1 MIPSPPPRP
10 DLQGPAPVPGIHPAG
25 RPGPFARDGLAR
37 AERVT
42 WSWLEAIGLFFVG
55 NVLIGQVL
63 VLGLFLALSGVQR
76 VEDLAGSMQVLATI
90 LVDVVFAAVMVGWL
104 ARRHPGWL
112 RRLGLPGPGA
122 WGRAIAW
129 GAGMGVLLYPAIAIV
144 VGVPLTLLFEAVSG
158 RTVTTPEQLPQ
169 HLSTMGKALSVVLA
183 VAVAPPTEEL
193 FFRGLLFRSIRDRL
207 GFWPGALISAVLFG
221 LAHYV
226 PAPWPDA
233 VLLQTVMI
241 FTGLGLAW
249 IYERRGTI
257 VANTAAHMVFNVV
270 GLLLILGRL

>member
-10 DLQGPAPVPGIHPAG
+10 DLQGAAPVPGVHTVARPAQ
-25 RPGPFARDGLAR
+25 FARGGLAL

-63 VLGLFLALSGVQR
+63 VLGLFLVISGVQQ

-90 LVDVVFAAVMVGWL
+90 AVDVVFAGTMVGWL

-112 RRLGLPGPGA
+112 RRLGLPAPGSWA
-122 WGRAIAW
+122 GTIAW

-144 VGVPLTLLFEAVSG
+144 VGVPLTVLFEALSG
-158 RTVTTPEQLPQ
+158 RTVTTPDQLPG
-169 HLSTMGKALSVVLA
+169 HLSAAGKALSVVLA

-207 GFWPGALISAVLFG
+207 GFWPGALISSVLFG

-233 VLLQTVMI
+233 VLLQSVMI

-270 GLLLILGRL
+270 GLLLIFGTL